1 MGNHFGLIR
10 CNYDSKG
17 SGAIASLALGYLS
30 SYLKAHGHQTL
41 IIDGLRD
48 KFSNAEILKILQK
61 NNAKAAGI
69 TCMSFYYNDVIAL
82 SKYLK
87 ENGIKIV
94 IGGIH
99 PTFLPYQTLLD
110 SGADYVCCGEG
121 ERALLELV
129 NNNMSN
135 KLDSGKTIK
144 GIYSLEELSSET
156 TPFEKADIVEN
167 LDDIPFPD
175 WEQLAPASKKYSVHS
190 GELKKYPAV
199 GIFTTRGCPFPC
211 KFCAAPNFY
220 NKRIR
225 TRSPENVIRE
235 IKLLTGKFGI
245 KEIQFLDDNI
255 TLRREH
261 IESICK
267 LIISENIKIE
277 CSTPNGI
284 RADTIDDDIVKLMKK
299 AGWYM
304 TALGIESANET
315 VLKNIKKSE
324 TIAEI
329 KNAILILQK
338 NRIEVTGFFI
348 LGLPG
353 DTKETI
359 QETIDFAFSS
369 KLNRIGVAIFN
380 VIPGSDYWTELAG
393 RFQPDFAKSDVYN
406 PIWTPEGITAEELKT
421 LHANAVRRFY
431 FNPRQILYSI
441 SKLTINNFSKNIIL
455 KFMGVILYLFPA
467 LRKKRRLKDK

>member
-1 MGNHFGLIR
+1 MGNYFGLIR

-30 SYLKAHGHQTL
+30 SYLKAHGQETL

-48 KFSNAEILKILQK
+48 NFSNSKILKILQK
-61 NNAKAAGI
+61 NNVKAAGI
-69 TCMSFYYNDVIAL
+69 TCLSFYYNDVIAL
-82 SKYLK
+82 SRYLK
-87 ENGIKIV
+87 ENGIKII

-99 PTFLPYQTLLD
+99 PTFLPYKTLLD

-144 GIYSLEELSSET
+144 GIYSLDELSSET
-156 TPFEKADIVEN
+156 TLFEKADIVEN

-175 WEQLAPASKKYSVHS
+175 WEQLAPASKKYSAHS
-190 GELKKYPAV
+190 MEVRKYPAV

-220 NKRIR
+220 NRRIR
-225 TRSPENVIRE
+225 MRSSENVIKE
-235 IKLLTGKFGI
+235 IKLLTEKFGI

-315 VLKNIKKSE
+315 VLKTIKKSE
-324 TIAEI
+324 TIDEI

-369 KLNRIGVAIFN
+369 KLNKIGISIFN
-380 VIPGSDYWTELAG
+380 VIPGSDYWNELAG
-393 RFQPDFAKSDVYN
+393 RFQPDFAKSDTFN
-406 PIWTPEGITAEELKT
+406 PIWTPERITAEELKT
-421 LHANAVRRFY
+421 LQANALRRFY
-431 FNPRQILYSI
+431 LNPRKMLYGI
-441 SKLTINNFSKNIIL
+441 SKLTFNNFSQNIIQ
-455 KFMGVILYLFPA
+455 KFKGAILCLFPM
-467 LRKKRRLKDK
+467 LRKRR